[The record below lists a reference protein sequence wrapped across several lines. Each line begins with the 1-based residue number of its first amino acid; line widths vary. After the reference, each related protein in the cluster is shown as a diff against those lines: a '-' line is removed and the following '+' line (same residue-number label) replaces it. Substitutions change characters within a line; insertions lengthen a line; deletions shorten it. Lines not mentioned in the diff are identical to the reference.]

1 MMSGRISNPSRFT
14 CLNESPLGALDSIR
28 RRGKKMIP
36 IDKAKKIVFDTLQ
49 KLDPVKLPLDF
60 AAGLI
65 LSEDISA
72 DINVPPFDRATM
84 DGYAIHADDSGIG
97 AEMKIDRIIAAGEF
111 SNDTVKRG
119 HAVKIMTGAPVPP
132 GVDTVIQ
139 VEKTSEPTSGIVKL
153 QDKIESGKNIAY
165 KGEEIKEGQVILKKG
180 MEISAPVAA
189 VLAQVGIATVP
200 VYPRPSVLLLSTGS
214 ELVEI
219 TNKPQAG
226 QIRESNSYGLL
237 AQCTRWGG
245 AASRRPWAADN
256 KKSLK
261 GTIKDA
267 IELNPDIII
276 LTGGVSAGDYDLVP
290 GILQELGVEVL
301 FHKVAQKPGKPMLF
315 GKLGEMLIFGL
326 PGNPVS
332 AFLGFELYVGP
343 TIRRMMGQSDFST
356 QFMEATATGD
366 FKIKSNRAFIP
377 HGLVENVSGEWRIA
391 PVESKGSAD
400 IFSVVNANAFAIFDK
415 GKYVVKSGEK
425 VRFFLFR
432 GENFGT

>member
-1 MMSGRISNPSRFT
+1 
-14 CLNESPLGALDSIR
+14 
-28 RRGKKMIP
+28 MIP
-36 IDKAKKIVFDTLQ
+36 IDKAQKIVLDTL
-49 KLDPVKLPLDF
+49 KALDPVKLPLDF
-60 AAGLI
+60 AAGMI

-84 DGYAIHADDSGIG
+84 DGYALHASDSGSG
-97 AEMKIDRIIAAGEF
+97 AELKIDWIISAGEF
-111 SNDTVKRG
+111 IDIAIKRG
-119 HAVKIMTGAPVPP
+119 HAVKIMTGAPVPA

-139 VEKTSEPTSGIVKL
+139 IEKISEPKPGIVKL

-165 KGEEIKEGQVILKKG
+165 KGEEIKEGQVVLKKG
-180 MEISAPVAA
+180 TEISAPVAA
-189 VLAQVGIATVP
+189 VLAQVGIANVP
-200 VYPRPSVLLLSTGS
+200 VYPRPSVLILSTGS

-219 TNKPQAG
+219 TDKPQGG

-237 AQCTRWGG
+237 TQCTRWGG

-256 KKSLK
+256 RKSLK
-261 GTIKDA
+261 GTIEDA

-290 GILQELGVEVL
+290 GILEELGVEVL

-315 GKLGEMLIFGL
+315 GKLDEMLIFGL
-326 PGNPVS
+326 PGNPVA

-343 TIRRMMGQSDFST
+343 TIRRMMGESNFSI

-366 FKIKSNRAFIP
+366 FKIKSDRAFVP
-377 HGLVENVSGEWRIA
+377 HGLAANVDGEWRIA

-432 GENFGT
+432 GESFGT

>member
-1 MMSGRISNPSRFT
+1 
-14 CLNESPLGALDSIR
+14 
-28 RRGKKMIP
+28 MIP
-36 IDKAKKIVFDTLQ
+36 IDKAQKIVFDTLR
-49 KLDPVKLPLDF
+49 KLDQVKLPLDF

-72 DINVPPFDRATM
+72 DINVPPFDRSTM
-84 DGYAIHADDSGIG
+84 DGYALHADDSGVG
-97 AEMKIDRIIAAGEF
+97 AELKIDRMIAAGEF
-111 SNDTVKRG
+111 SDDDVKHG

-139 VEKTSEPTSGIVKL
+139 VEKTSEPTPGIVKL

-165 KGEEIKEGQVILKKG
+165 MGEEIKDGQVILHG
-180 MEISAPVAA
+180 GTEISAPVAA
-189 VLAQVGIATVP
+189 VLAQVGIANVP
-200 VYPRPSVLLLSTGS
+200 VYPQPSVLILSTGS

-219 TNKPQAG
+219 TDKPQGG

-237 AQCTRWGG
+237 TQCARWGA

-256 KKSLK
+256 KKSLN
-261 GTIKDA
+261 GTIQDA

-290 GILQELGVEVL
+290 DILKELGVDVL

-315 GKLGEMLIFGL
+315 GKLDEMLIFGL
-326 PGNPVS
+326 PGNPVA

-343 TIRRMMGQSDFST
+343 AIRRMMGEFDFST
-356 QFMEATATGD
+356 QYMEATAVGD
-366 FKIKSNRAFIP
+366 FKIKCDRAYVP
-377 HGLVENVSGEWRIA
+377 HGLVENVSDEWRIK
-391 PVESKGSAD
+391 PVKSKGSAD
-400 IFSVVNANAFAIFDK
+400 IFSVVNSNAFAIFDK

-425 VRFFLFR
+425 VMFFLFR
-432 GENFGT
+432 GESFGT